1 MPVFAVIRQ
10 STKPDTLGSAIVRE
24 FPDAHYDLGNGVWL
38 VAGAGTAKEISDK
51 LKITPEAES
60 GTGLVL
66 EAASYYGRA
75 NPAIW
80 TWIKTRWEGSANGR

>member
-10 STKPDTLGSAIVRE
+10 SDPEGALARAIAAE
-24 FPDAHYDLGNGVWL
+24 FPDAHYDVGVGAWL
-38 VAGAGTAKEISDK
+38 VAGSGTAQEISNK
-51 LKITPEAES
+51 LGVTPDAA
-60 GTGLVL
+60 TGSAVVL

-80 TWIKTRWEGSANGR
+80 TWIKENWARRANG

>member
-10 STKPDTLGSAIVRE
+10 TDPESALLSAIARE
-24 FPDAHYDLGNGVWL
+24 FPETHYDLGSGVWL
-38 VAGAGTAKEISDK
+38 VAGAGTAQEISNK
-51 LKITPEAES
+51 LGITPDANT
-60 GTGLVL
+60 GTGVVI

-80 TWIKTRWEGSANGR
+80 TWIKNQWVGGPNG

>member
-10 STKPDTLGSAIVRE
+10 SSKAGALESAIQKE
-24 FPDAHYDLGNGVWL
+24 FPQAHYDLGHGAWL
-38 VAGAGTAKEISDK
+38 VAGPGTAREIAST
-51 LKITPEAES
+51 LGMVPEPIN
-60 GTGLVL
+60 GTGVVI

-80 TWIKTRWEGSANGR
+80 TWIKSNWERGSNG

>member
-10 STKPDTLGSAIVRE
+10 SDPEGELARAIERE
-24 FPDAHYDLGNGVWL
+24 FADAHYDLGLGTWL
-38 VAGAGTAKEISDK
+38 VAGAGTAQEVSKR
-51 LKITPEAES
+51 LGVTPDAAS
-60 GTGLVL
+60 GSAVIV

-80 TWIKTRWEGSANGR
+80 TWIKENWERKANG

>member
-10 STKPDTLGSAIVRE
+10 TDPENATHGAVLRE
-24 FPDAHYDLGNGVWL
+24 FPDAHYDLGSGVWL
-38 VAGAGTAKEISDK
+38 VAGVGTAQEISNK
-51 LKITPEAES
+51 LGITPDAKN
-60 GTGLVL
+60 GTGVVI

-80 TWIKTRWEGSANGR
+80 TWIKANWERGANG

>member
-10 STKPDTLGSAIVRE
+10 TDPASALHGAVIRE
-24 FPDAHYDLGNGVWL
+24 FPEAHYDLGSGVWL
-38 VAGAGTAKEISDK
+38 VAGTGTAQEVSNK
-51 LKITPEAES
+51 LGITPDANT
-60 GTGLVL
+60 GTGIVI

-80 TWIKTRWEGSANGR
+80 TWIKNLWVGGPNG